1 MKILSVNVGR
11 PREVEW
17 RGEIVRTSI
26 WKAPVAGR
34 IALRGVNL
42 AGDEQSDLRV
52 HGGAEKA
59 VYVYPSEHYPFWRS
73 ELPGMEIGFGQF
85 GENLTSE
92 GLLESEVSIGDRLRI
107 GSAELQ
113 VTQPRVPCYKLG
125 IRFGRPEMVKR
136 FLRAGRSGFYLSV
149 VREGEIGAGDAVE
162 RIPVATPSLTVA
174 EVADLYAGR
183 NADERRLRFA
193 SQLAELPFGW
203 RLPAPG
209 RVRERELRCAGD
221 RARARPLPRG
231 VP

>member
-1 MKILSVNVGR
+1 MKILSVNVGM

-17 RGEIVRTSI
+17 RGELVRTSI

-34 IALRGVNL
+34 IALRGTNL

-59 VYVYPSEHYPFWRS
+59 VYVYPSEHYPFWRG
-73 ELPGMEIGFGQF
+73 ELPGMELGFGQF

-92 GLLESEVSIGDRLRI
+92 GLLESEISIGDRLRI

-149 VREGEIGAGDAVE
+149 VREGEIGAGDAVQ

-183 NADERRLRFA
+183 NADESRLRFA
-193 SQLAELPFGW
+193 SQLA
-203 RLPAPG
+203 
-209 RVRERELRCAGD
+209 D
-221 RARARPLPRG
+221 LPRG
-231 VP
+231 WREGFRQALEQGA

>member
-1 MKILSVNVGR
+1 MKILSMNVGR
-11 PREVEW
+11 PREVDW
-17 RGEIVRTSI
+17 RGELVRTSI
-26 WKAPVAGR
+26 WKSPVAGR
-34 IALRGVNL
+34 IALRGTNL

-59 VYVYPSEHYPFWRS
+59 VYVYPSEHYPFWRG
-73 ELPGMEIGFGQF
+73 ELPGTELGFGQF

-107 GSAELQ
+107 GSAELK

-149 VREGEIGAGDAVE
+149 VREGEIGAGDVVE

-183 NADERRLRFA
+183 NADESRLRFA
-193 SQLAELPFGW
+193 SQLRDLPLGW
-203 RLPAPG
+203 REGFRQALEKSA
-209 RVRERELRCAGD
+209 
-221 RARARPLPRG
+221 
-231 VP
+231 

>member
-17 RGEIVRTSI
+17 RGERVRTSI

-34 IALRGVNL
+34 IALRGTNL

-92 GLLESEVSIGDRLRI
+92 GLL
-107 GSAELQ
+107 
-113 VTQPRVPCYKLG
+113 
-125 IRFGRPEMVKR
+125 
-136 FLRAGRSGFYLSV
+136 
-149 VREGEIGAGDAVE
+149 
-162 RIPVATPSLTVA
+162 
-174 EVADLYAGR
+174 
-183 NADERRLRFA
+183 
-193 SQLAELPFGW
+193 
-203 RLPAPG
+203 
-209 RVRERELRCAGD
+209 
-221 RARARPLPRG
+221 
-231 VP
+231 